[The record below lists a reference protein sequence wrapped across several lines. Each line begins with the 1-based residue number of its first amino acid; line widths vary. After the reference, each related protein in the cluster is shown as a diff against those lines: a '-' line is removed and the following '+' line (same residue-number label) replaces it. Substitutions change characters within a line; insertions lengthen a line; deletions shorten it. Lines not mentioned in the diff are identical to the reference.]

1 MVTLASEGKPSRL
14 VPSVRCYFQQPFAE
28 RRFLF
33 EAPPSFFGFWSLPVH
48 TLILSHPA
56 AELLPGAGIADA
68 DCR

>member
-33 EAPPSFFGFWSLPVH
+33 EAPPSFLAFGRFPS
-48 TLILSHPA
+48 I
-56 AELLPGAGIADA
+56 
-68 DCR
+68 R